1 MNEIKRGEIHYAQK
15 VNGEGAFPVL
25 ILSNDKRNEDHGF
38 FQVAN
43 IVINPNNHNHMHV
56 TITKT
61 SNGTMAG
68 SVITVDNVSSI
79 ARERINYPMPY
90 EGRLC
95 DEDMK
100 RVEKALRFSL
110 GLDQMPTMALAEPEG
125 VQGKPQ
131 PEPEGRKFNA
141 LNRELEEIY
150 KENRRLEVTVDI
162 LKEQYEALLDRMLKK
177 SGT

>member
-1 MNEIKRGEIHYAQK
+1 M
-15 VNGEGAFPVL
+15 
-25 ILSNDKRNEDHGF
+25 
-38 FQVAN
+38 
-43 IVINPNNHNHMHV
+43 
-56 TITKT
+56 
-61 SNGTMAG
+61 
-68 SVITVDNVSSI
+68 ITVDNVSSI